1 MIRTEGER
9 LVLEGPLN
17 LSTVP
22 ALAAAGMERL
32 RAGPGVTVDLAAA
45 TDIDSSGIALIL
57 EWTRECARSGRQL
70 RVVNA
75 PEAVGKLA
83 DLYGVSNLLP
93 LERR

>member
-1 MIRTEGER
+1 MRAEGER

-22 ALAAAGMERL
+22 ALASQGMERL
-32 RAGPGVTVDLAAA
+32 REGANPVVDLAAT
-45 TDIDSSGIALIL
+45 TDVDSSGVALIL
-57 EWTRECARSGRQL
+57 EWTRECARLGRPL

-75 PEAVGKLA
+75 PEAVAKLA

-93 LERR
+93 LDRR

>member
-1 MIRTEGER
+1 VIRADSER

-22 ALAAAGMERL
+22 ALATQGMDSL
-32 RAGPGVTVDLAAA
+32 RAGAAAVVDLAAA
-45 TDIDSSGIALIL
+45 TDVDSSGVALIL
-57 EWTRECARSGRQL
+57 EWTRECARLGRAL
-70 RVVNA
+70 RIVNA
-75 PEAVGKLA
+75 PEAVAKLA

>member
-1 MIRTEGER
+1 VIRVDGER

-22 ALAAAGMERL
+22 ALASRGIERL
-32 RAGPGVTVDLAAA
+32 ASGATAVVDLAAT
-45 TDIDSSGIALIL
+45 TDIDSSGVALIL
-57 EWTRECARSGRQL
+57 EWTRECARLGRQL

-75 PEAVGKLA
+75 PDAVAKLA

>member
-1 MIRTEGER
+1 VIRADGER

-22 ALAAAGMERL
+22 ELAAQGRERL
-32 RAGPGVTVDLAAA
+32 RAGGAVVDLAAT
-45 TDIDSSGIALIL
+45 TDVDSSGVALIL
-57 EWTRECARSGRQL
+57 EWTRECAREGRQL

-75 PEAVGKLA
+75 PEAVAKLA

>member
-1 MIRTEGER
+1 MIRADGER

-22 ALAAAGMERL
+22 ALASQGIERL
-32 RAGPGVTVDLAAA
+32 VAGEAAVVDLAAA
-45 TDIDSSGIALIL
+45 TDVDSSGVALIL
-57 EWTRECARSGRQL
+57 EWTRECARRGRQL

-75 PEAVGKLA
+75 PEAVAKLA

-93 LERR
+93 PAKP